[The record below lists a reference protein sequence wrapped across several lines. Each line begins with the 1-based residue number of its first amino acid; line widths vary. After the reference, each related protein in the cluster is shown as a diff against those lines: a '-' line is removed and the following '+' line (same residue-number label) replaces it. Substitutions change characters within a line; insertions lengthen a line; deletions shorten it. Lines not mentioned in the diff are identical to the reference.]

1 MEYPIISAKGSSP
14 ILKGSTQ
21 WKRRGWRKQDN
32 QQQRARQDRLNSSRK
47 HRPDEQGGDV
57 HEVKSVVTNLTSS
70 STENALSVM
79 GVGSELQ
86 PKRILST
93 LEQALPNNL
102 RSSDN
107 ENIMDLQQQ
116 CGLYDCTVEEER
128 LVADAGGS
136 IKHNNVKSSLTFLE
150 ENSKPNVESEDDG
163 GSGELTDASLG
174 NGPEP
179 EGHLHEQEV
188 GYCSKV
194 DTRTMN
200 EKNQCRKA
208 ISGNRMS
215 RNQEE
220 ESPQDHQDGIVKE
233 ELGGDKNV
241 GSQSKEDVGLR
252 RHGSDTDRNPKPSK
266 RRRSA
271 QDFSK
276 LSYKYCSESF
286 CGFNDRLPDGF
297 YDAGRDRQ
305 FCSLDVLEKE
315 QPSFDS
321 REVILVDRY
330 ASEILDKTSCRIF
343 QKFVGSVAISVVH
356 PLISSEGS
364 GFPFSRNAW
373 MYEVP
378 TEDILNHS
386 NI

>member
-1 MEYPIISAKGSSP
+1 
-14 ILKGSTQ
+14 
-21 WKRRGWRKQDN
+21 
-32 QQQRARQDRLNSSRK
+32 
-47 HRPDEQGGDV
+47 
-57 HEVKSVVTNLTSS
+57 
-70 STENALSVM
+70 
-79 GVGSELQ
+79 
-86 PKRILST
+86 
-93 LEQALPNNL
+93 
-102 RSSDN
+102 
-107 ENIMDLQQQ
+107 
-116 CGLYDCTVEEER
+116 
-128 LVADAGGS
+128 
-136 IKHNNVKSSLTFLE
+136 LE

-208 ISGNRMS
+208 ISGDRMS
-215 RNQEE
+215 RNPEE

-241 GSQSKEDVGLR
+241 GPQSKEDVGLR

-315 QPSFDS
+315 QPSFHS

-343 QKFVGSVAISVVH
+343 QEFVGSVAISVVH
-356 PLISSEGS
+356 PLITSEGS

-378 TEDILNHS
+378 TEDILNHC